1 MSVKHYKKRSTS
13 HSRMRAKQRGIAQP
27 PYASAR
33 RYGITLNDA
42 LRQLGSDSMLSR
54 YLWFRTMK
62 RGKKVKIYKHNVYVF
77 FNTSDR
83 CITCYPLPEWLNEE
97 YELISFMEKE
107 KKEAYEQRKKRK

>member
-1 MSVKHYKKRSTS
+1 
-13 HSRMRAKQRGIAQP
+13 MRAKQRGIAQP

-42 LRQLGSDSMLSR
+42 IGQLGDSNPLSKW
-54 YLWFRTMK
+54 LLFKTLK
-62 RGKKVKIYKHNVYVF
+62 KGKKVKIYKHNVYIF

-97 YELISFMEKE
+97 YEKIDYMEKG
-107 KKEAYEQRKKRK
+107 KKKAYEQRKKGK